1 MQHSPVVEFLPFRRE
16 ELLIALSWIAALDSQ
31 IDGGRGL
38 MNRLKA
44 PAWTLACGLIALQM
58 ILIAIIVHGE
68 SPTFDE
74 GDHIFAGY
82 MMWHTGDY
90 GLNPEHPP
98 LVKLE
103 ATLPL
108 LFEKLWV
115 PPLQHRMF
123 KLEAYSDGRDFLE
136 RNDGPGQRLLF
147 RMRLMTAVFGAGL
160 SLMVFLLGSRLF
172 GDSAGLLA
180 LLLVVFEPNMLAN
193 SDLVTTDVGV
203 TCFLLAT
210 IYCFYHYA
218 RQPSAARL
226 LLTGL
231 AAGLTLASKH
241 SGILLAPMLPALAL
255 VEIACTEP
263 ASRRRT
269 AKILFGGL
277 GVIAIVSLVTLWA
290 FYGFRYAARPAGLVM
305 NPTLSEYAAP
315 LTGLNSWAI
324 HHLAHWR
331 LLPES
336 YLMGITDIHYAAQ
349 QYAIFVLGHDYPHGV
364 WWYFPVALS
373 IKTTLGLIGL
383 VVLAGIALISGRLKV
398 TREVAYLAVP
408 GFIYLAAAILSGMN
422 IGTRHVLFLY
432 PLAALLAGAG
442 LVALARHG
450 RLWIWIGGV
459 LIAFHV
465 VSVMAVFPA
474 EMAYGNEAW
483 GGTANTHKYLSDSS
497 VDWAQQLPHIKQWV
511 DAHPGQECWLAYA
524 AYPDFRPQAYGI
536 PCHLLPT
543 AHTGD
548 LILPTAVPE
557 TIHGN
562 ILLAADDLEA
572 CDWPSDQ
579 LNVFYRFRWMPMAE
593 QIDHSVFVFHGDF
606 HVPEAA
612 ALAAT
617 QTANVLLSEKR
628 PVEALV
634 AAKKAVALQP
644 QSLLAQMALGDALTA
659 SADKAGARAAYE
671 SALAAAH
678 RLEPDAQPLYVPDLE
693 QKLRP

>member
-1 MQHSPVVEFLPFRRE
+1 
-16 ELLIALSWIAALDSQ
+16 
-31 IDGGRGL
+31 
-38 MNRLKA
+38 MNRSKV
-44 PAWTLACGLIALQM
+44 PAWSLACGLIVLQM
-58 ILIAIIVHGE
+58 ILVAIIVHGE

-108 LFEKLWV
+108 LLENLWM
-115 PPLQHRMF
+115 PPLQQRMF
-123 KLEAYSDGRDFLE
+123 KLEAYRDGRDFLE

-147 RMRLMTAVFGAGL
+147 RMRLMTAVFAAGL
-160 SLMVFLLGSRLF
+160 SVMVFLLGSKLF
-172 GDSAGLLA
+172 GESAGLLA
-180 LLLVVFEPNMLAN
+180 LLLVVFEPNLLAN

-210 IYCFYHYA
+210 IYCFYRYA
-218 RQPSAARL
+218 EHPSVIRL

-231 AAGLTLASKH
+231 AAGLALASKH
-241 SGILLAPMLPALAL
+241 SGILLAAMLPALAL
-255 VEIACTEP
+255 VEIARAERE
-263 ASRRRT
+263 SRRRT
-269 AKILFGGL
+269 ARILFGGL
-277 GVIAIVSLVTLWA
+277 AAIVIVAVVTLWA
-290 FYGFRYAARPAGLVM
+290 FYGFRYAARPTGLVM
-305 NPTLSEYAAP
+305 NPTLGKYAAP
-315 LTGLNSWAI
+315 LTGINGWVI
-324 HHLAHWR
+324 QHLADWR

-336 YLMGITDIHYAAQ
+336 YLMGLTDIHYAAQ
-349 QYAIFVLGHDYPHGV
+349 QYAIFLLGHDYPHGV

-383 VVLAGIALISGRLKV
+383 VIVAAIALVSRRLKR
-398 TREVAYLAVP
+398 TRELAYLVLP
-408 GFIYLAAAILSGMN
+408 GFIYLTAAILSGMN

-432 PLAALLAGAG
+432 PLAALLAAAGLIALVQHSQRWMWVGGG
-442 LVALARHG
+442 LVA
-450 RLWIWIGGV
+450 
-459 LIAFHV
+459 FHI
-465 VSVMAVFPA
+465 VSAMAVFPA

-511 DAHPGQECWLAYA
+511 DAHRGEDCWLAYA

-536 PCHLLPT
+536 TCHLLPT
-543 AHTGD
+543 AHTRG
-548 LILPTAVPE
+548 LILPTEVPE

-579 LNVFYRFRWMPMAE
+579 LNVFNRFRWMPMAE

-612 ALAAT
+612 ALAAV
-617 QTANVLLSEKR
+617 QTANVLLREKR
-628 PVEALV
+628 PAEALV
-634 AAKKAVALQP
+634 EAKKAVALQP
-644 QSLLAQMALGDALTA
+644 ENLLAQTALGDALTA
-659 SADKAGARAAYE
+659 SGDKDGARAAYE
-671 SALAAAH
+671 LALAAAH
-678 RLEPDAQPLYVPDLE
+678 RLEADAQPLYVPDLE
-693 QKLRP
+693 QKLSSDPKNQLMGAGLSAIPQMSERRDNRTAR